1 MRHKPTT
8 DAPPAGRHG
17 AGSARRDDTI
27 EVPADPRNPGDEFLQ
42 REIDDNRRSE
52 YWLIPKAIL
61 ALAVVAAL
69 VVIREVFFR

>member
-8 DAPPAGRHG
+8 DAAPAGRHG
-17 AGSARRDDTI
+17 AGSAPQDDPI
-27 EVPADPRNPGDEFLQ
+27 GVPADPRNPGDEFLQ

-52 YWLIPKAIL
+52 YWLIPKAVL